1 MSETDKQAML
11 VVFDCDGVLIDS
23 ETIFCT
29 VDAEALTRL
38 GHPTTAS
45 EISERFAGVPHQTAW
60 SQLSAQHN
68 LKLPADWVENLLLEC
83 DRRFQHELAPIP
95 GAANAIK
102 AIVDRGDQA
111 CVASSTELPSL
122 RGNLDRAGLL
132 TFVEP
137 NVFSVSQVK
146 RAKPAPDIFLYA
158 ASQMGFDPSETV
170 VIEDSVIGVLAAKRA
185 GMRVFGFTGGGH
197 AYSSLGS
204 RLSEAGAM
212 HVCRSMDEVTDC
224 LSSQ

>member
-1 MSETDKQAML
+1 ML

-23 ETIFCT
+23 EAIFCT

-45 EISERFAGVPHQTAW
+45 EISERFSGVPHQTAW
-60 SQLSAQHN
+60 SQLSSELN
-68 LKLPADWVENLLLEC
+68 LKLPENWVENLLLEC
-83 DRRFQHELAPIP
+83 DRRFKTELAPIP
-95 GAANAIK
+95 GGANAITTIFK
-102 AIVDRGDQA
+102 SGDQV

-137 NVFSVSQVK
+137 HVFSVSQVK
-146 RAKPAPDIFLYA
+146 RAKPAPDVFLYA
-158 ASQMGFDPSETV
+158 ASQMGFDPSETI
-170 VIEDSVIGVLAAKRA
+170 VIEDSITGVLAAKRA

-197 AYSSLGS
+197 VHSSLAS

-212 HVCRSMDEVTDC
+212 HICRSMEEVTDR
-224 LSSQ
+224 LRAGH

>member
-1 MSETDKQAML
+1 ML
-11 VVFDCDGVLIDS
+11 VIFDCDGVLIDS
-23 ETIFCT
+23 EAIFCT

-60 SQLSAQHN
+60 SQLSSELN
-68 LKLPADWVENLLLEC
+68 LKLPENWVANLLLEC
-83 DRRFQHELAPIP
+83 DRRFQTDLAPIP

-102 AIVDRGDQA
+102 AIFEGGDQV

-137 NVFSVSQVK
+137 HVFSVSQVK
-146 RAKPAPDIFLYA
+146 RAKPAPDVFLYA

-170 VIEDSVIGVLAAKRA
+170 VIEDSVTGVLAAKRA
-185 GMRVFGFTGGGH
+185 GMKVFGFTGGGH
-197 AYSSLGS
+197 AYSSLAS
-204 RLSEAGAM
+204 RLSEAGAV
-212 HVCRSMDEVTDC
+212 HVCRSMQEVAHRF
-224 LSSQ
+224 SSRPLM